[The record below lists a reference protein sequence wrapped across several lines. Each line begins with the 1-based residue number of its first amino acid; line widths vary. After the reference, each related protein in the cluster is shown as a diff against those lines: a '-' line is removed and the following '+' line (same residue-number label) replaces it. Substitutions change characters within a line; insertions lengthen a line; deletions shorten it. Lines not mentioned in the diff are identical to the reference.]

1 MMALHIGEL
10 RENSDHPETI
20 VLDLTDEEVKAFKI
34 GQKIVVTIK
43 GSVGMLNVP
52 PQGSSEDMPAEL
64 GIRITD
70 QSIKGLN
77 AFAELAEDE
86 DEAD

>member
-1 MMALHIGEL
+1 MALHLSEL
-10 RENSDHPETI
+10 HEGSDAPETI
-20 VLDLTDEEVKAFKI
+20 VLDLTDEEVQAFKI

-52 PQGSSEDMPAEL
+52 PQGSSEDSPAEM

-70 QSIKGLN
+70 RGIKGLN
-77 AFAELAEDE
+77 EFAELAEDE
-86 DEAD
+86 ED